1 MPLVEVTL
9 TTGRS
14 PAQVRSMISGVTQAL
29 VDADIAPKDTIRV
42 VVREIP
48 AEHFAA
54 GDVTIA
60 ERRAGTSNPSDPQ
73 KGADHG

>member
-9 TTGRS
+9 TNGRT
-14 PAQVRSMISGVTQAL
+14 PEKIRSMITAVTDAL
-29 VDADIAPKDTIRV
+29 VDTEVAPKQAIRV

-54 GDVTIA
+54 GDETIA
-60 ERRAGTSNPSDPQ
+60 ERRAKAGN
-73 KGADHG
+73 